1 LSKTLQNV
9 IDAKVSS
16 AVYPSALVIQETICA
31 IKSNK
36 PLISIFS
43 NVQQEAEEAVNKISR
58 TFSTLSEKQLDEQ
71 LDGVTDFLDSLTC
84 STTNSRKT
92 NQPKQPDAA
101 SIERRNITD
110 CKRKPVK
117 PEFYDPSDPKTP
129 QSSNKK
135 RKPPQA
141 SYQYVSSDDE
151 NYFINDDDNDK
162 QSRNKK
168 IKQNNKY
175 EYGDEYSDDE
185 DYWKSSSV
193 VAAPDSSAGTAA
205 KTDEVPP
212 PNNSS
217 SSSSSVVA
225 APDSSPG
232 TAAKTDEVPPP
243 NNSSSSSSSVVAAP
257 DSSTKEGVPI
267 TQPMPLSKELTD
279 NDGIVVLLSERINQ
293 MVSIFAKLKMYI
305 INKT

>member
-1 LSKTLQNV
+1 MSKTLQNV

-129 QSSNKK
+129 QSSKKK
-135 RKPPQA
+135 RKPQA
-141 SYQYVSSDDE
+141 SYQYTSDDE

-225 APDSSPG
+225 APDSS
-232 TAAKTDEVPPP
+232 
-243 NNSSSSSSSVVAAP
+243 
-257 DSSTKEGVPI
+257 TKEGVPI

-279 NDGIVVLLSERINQ
+279 NDGIVVLSERINQ

>member
-1 LSKTLQNV
+1 MSKTLQNV

-135 RKPPQA
+135 RKPQA

-225 APDSSPG
+225 APDSS
-232 TAAKTDEVPPP
+232 
-243 NNSSSSSSSVVAAP
+243 
-257 DSSTKEGVPI
+257 TKEGVPI

>member
-1 LSKTLQNV
+1 M
-9 IDAKVSS
+9 
-16 AVYPSALVIQETICA
+16 
-31 IKSNK
+31 
-36 PLISIFS
+36 
-43 NVQQEAEEAVNKISR
+43 QQEAEEAVNKISR

-135 RKPPQA
+135 RKPQA

-185 DYWKSSSV
+185 DSWKSSSV
-193 VAAPDSSAGTAA
+193 VAAPDSSA
-205 KTDEVPP
+205 
-212 PNNSS
+212 
-217 SSSSSVVA
+217 
-225 APDSSPG
+225 G

-279 NDGIVVLLSERINQ
+279 NDGIVVLSERINQ

>member
-1 LSKTLQNV
+1 MSKTLQNV

-129 QSSNKK
+129 QSSKKK
-135 RKPPQA
+135 RKPQA
-141 SYQYVSSDDE
+141 SYQYTSDDE
-151 NYFINDDDNDK
+151 NFFINDDDNDK

-175 EYGDEYSDDE
+175 EYGDEYSE
-185 DYWKSSSV
+185 KSSSV
-193 VAAPDSSAGTAA
+193 VAAPDSSA
-205 KTDEVPP
+205 
-212 PNNSS
+212 
-217 SSSSSVVA
+217 
-225 APDSSPG
+225 G